1 MRTSAAVIIFC
12 LALATGIGAQG
23 VKVSYVDG
31 SASVRRAAA
40 WVDLAVG
47 DPVPA
52 NATLRLGESAHLE
65 LSAQGAKVIL
75 TRAGTYSL
83 GPILSA
89 RRAMDAAGVGPS
101 LRAALAYMVRG
112 SSLRQSTA
120 MGVLGSRSP
129 SDEER
134 AARQAERMNQ
144 AEADGAMQGSREPPS
159 AAASAPSA
167 AEAAPAPQGD
177 VSGDSQP
184 ADSGSG
190 DSRSDDSQ
198 PGDSRSHL
206 ESGKALI
213 ATQQYERAIDELTQ
227 ALDAAAGEEA
237 AEVRSYLAYAH
248 SMTGDTSAALEVT
261 DGLQPAGSEEWAKDL
276 EILRAKLLLDAS
288 AFAEELAW
296 LSRYSHVLSGDP
308 ERAPMYY
315 FLTALGHRGKGDI
328 GGEKRNLSKVVSL
341 GPDTELGKTA
351 ARMLTMERR

>member
-184 ADSGSG
+184 
-190 DSRSDDSQ
+190 
-198 PGDSRSHL
+198 GDSRSHL

-261 DGLQPAGSEEWAKDL
+261 DGLQPGGSEEWAKDL

>member
-12 LALATGIGAQG
+12 LALATGISAQG
-23 VKVSYVDG
+23 VRVSYVDG
-31 SASVRRAAA
+31 SASMRRGAA

-47 DPVPA
+47 DPVPT

-75 TRAGTYSL
+75 TRTGTYSL

-134 AARQAERMNQ
+134 AAAQAEQMNH
-144 AEADGAMQGSREPPS
+144 AEAEGAMQGSGNEAPG

-167 AEAAPAPQGD
+167 AAAPQGD
-177 VSGDSQP
+177 VSGDS
-184 ADSGSG
+184 G
-190 DSRSDDSQ
+190 SDDSALE
-198 PGDSRSHL
+198 DSRSHL

-227 ALDAAAGEEA
+227 ALDSAAGEEA
-237 AEVRSYLAYAH
+237 VEVRSYLAYAH
-248 SMTGDTSAALEVT
+248 SMTGDTPAALELT
-261 DGLQPAGSEEWAKDL
+261 DGLQPGGSEEWAKDL

-288 AFAEELAW
+288 AFTEELAW
-296 LSRYSHVLSGDP
+296 LSRYSQVLSGDP

-328 GGEKRNLSKVVSL
+328 GREKQNLSRVVSL

-351 ARMLTMERR
+351 ARMLTMERH